1 MNIVVTCPRYFP
13 EIANLKNHL
22 GDEANIIQH
31 NPENQGFN
39 ELQMESLLKGADIA
53 VVGDD
58 HITDQTIQNLQ
69 NLKLIVKWGVGVD
82 NIEINKKSN
91 HPVIKNS
98 PADIH
103 IDVAEHTVFLI
114 GLLYKKIHTIHDQIR
129 NKNLWPKPIGNRIS
143 NKNIGLIGYGTLGK
157 QLSMILK
164 SFDTNLYF
172 FDPNIDRAHN
182 HVAEKSDLKLLAKK
196 CEIIIISA
204 SLTKESENL
213 INKDFFDSL
222 LNQPILVNVSRGK
235 IVNENDLIYAL
246 KNNLISGCALDVFE
260 SEPISKDS
268 QLKTFENVVF
278 SSHNAS
284 NTQEANDSVNSQVT
298 EILLNWLGY
307 D

>member
-1 MNIVVTCPRYFP
+1 MNIVVTCPRYFS
-13 EIANLKNHL
+13 EIDNLRNQL
-22 GDEANIIQH
+22 GDKVNITHH
-31 NPENQGFN
+31 NPENQGFSA
-39 ELQMESLLKGADIA
+39 LQMESLLKDADIG
-53 VVGDD
+53 VIGDD
-58 HITDQTIQNLQ
+58 YVTDQTIENLK

-82 NIEINKKSN
+82 NIDINKNRSY
-91 HPVIKNS
+91 PIIKNS

-114 GLLYKKIHTIHDQIR
+114 GLLYKKIHIIHDQIKK
-129 NKNLWPKPIGNRIS
+129 KNLWPKPTGNRIS
-143 NKNIGLIGYGTLGK
+143 NKSIGLIGYGTIGK
-157 QLSMILK
+157 QLSKILEPLN
-164 SFDTNLYF
+164 TNLYF
-172 FDPNIDRAHN
+172 YDPNVEQSDHKT
-182 HVAEKSDLKLLAKK
+182 VEKVDLELVTKK

-204 SLTKESENL
+204 SLTEESEYL

-222 LNQPILVNVSRGK
+222 LNQPILINVSRGK

-260 SEPISKDS
+260 NEPINKDS

-284 NTQEANDSVNSQVT
+284 NTHEANASVNSQVT